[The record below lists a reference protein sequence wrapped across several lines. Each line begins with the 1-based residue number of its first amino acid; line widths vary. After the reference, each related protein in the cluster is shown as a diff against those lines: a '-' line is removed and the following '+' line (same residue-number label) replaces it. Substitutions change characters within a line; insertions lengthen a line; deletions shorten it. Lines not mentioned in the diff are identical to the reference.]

1 MYVMQQVAPQPDQLS
16 QRLLQN
22 RLMPMR
28 LGQ

>member
-1 MYVMQQVAPQPDQLS
+1 MYVVQYVTSQTRYLS